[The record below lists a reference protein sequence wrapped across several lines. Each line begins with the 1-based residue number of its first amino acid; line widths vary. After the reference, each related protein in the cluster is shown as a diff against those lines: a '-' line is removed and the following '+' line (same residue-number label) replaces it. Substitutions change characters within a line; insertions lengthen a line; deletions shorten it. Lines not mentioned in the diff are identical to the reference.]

1 MGLNARLGEVEES
14 GSRPR
19 ENEPPPGKKSSA
31 LKIGLIT
38 SHYPPDLT
46 GASEFVAHAQARE
59 LIGRA
64 HEVRV
69 VTGCS
74 WPHSGR
80 DVLRGRI
87 DDADVSYLPRTIE
100 ESASSEHGC
109 ARWTRLALDELRG
122 VDVYLVH
129 ADDSLPLDLLPA
141 LARRRPVVVCVN
153 DLPANAGV
161 CEQLGCADQ
170 VIVPSA
176 DLKRALLELAP
187 SLVGKLEVR
196 QSGLCRVIPPMH
208 VAQRRAPWDG
218 ERPLSLFHFGRRT
231 SASGLSLLI
240 KSLRDLPSGRFELV
254 LAGGEGEA
262 GLDDHLG
269 SLAGELP
276 LHFFGPYQT
285 SQLAALAAACDL
297 AVFPSGTDRGL
308 GLVID
313 EALALGLPVWCC
325 EQADPLGRIRP
336 SCDPASEAGRGGLKR
351 VESRP
356 GRILAA
362 DSPTDWSQA
371 FEDLLEDPEQLHTER
386 HAVPRSF
393 ETTKDAV
400 DRLES
405 RLESLLS
412 ETFSKAS

>member
-1 MGLNARLGEVEES
+1 M
-14 GSRPR
+14 
-19 ENEPPPGKKSSA
+19 
-31 LKIGLIT
+31 KIGLIT
-38 SHYPPDLT
+38 PHYPPDLT

-59 LIGRA
+59 LTERG

-87 DDADVSYLPRTIE
+87 DDSAVSYLPRLRT
-100 ESASSEHGC
+100 ESAFAGTEC
-109 ARWTRLALDELRG
+109 ARWTELAREELRG
-122 VDVYLVH
+122 VDIFLVH
-129 ADDSLPLDLLPA
+129 VGSGLPLDLIPS
-141 LARRRPVVVCVN
+141 LARRKPVIACVN
-153 DLPANAGV
+153 DESSCDG
-161 CEQLGCADQ
+161 LGSADHL
-170 VIVPSA
+170 IVPNAEIES
-176 DLKRALLELAP
+176 
-187 SLVGKLEVR
+187 SLRDRFPTLGDRIEVR
-196 QSGLCRVIPPMH
+196 QSGLARVIPPMH

-218 ERPLSLFHFGRRT
+218 KRPLSLFHFGRRT
-231 SASGLSLLI
+231 SASGLECLIQSLQGF
-240 KSLRDLPSGRFELV
+240 PSEKFELV

-262 GLDDHLG
+262 GIDDRLTF
-269 SLAGELP
+269 LAAGLP

-325 EQADPLGRIRP
+325 PEADPLGRIRP
-336 SCDPASEAGRGGLKR
+336 VTDPASEAGRGGLKR

-362 DSPTDWSQA
+362 ESETDWSRA
-371 FEDLLEDPEQLHTER
+371 FEELLEDPEQLDAER

-405 RLESLLS
+405 LLS
-412 ETFSKAS
+412 GLLAEAVCKAS